1 MNITEVRVKLV
12 NSHSERVRAF
22 CSVTLDR
29 DFVIRDLK
37 VIDGTNGVFVAMPS
51 RKLSDHCPKCRS
63 KNHMRARYCN
73 NCGGSLDENRAAR
86 DDKGRRK
93 LHADVAHPINAEC
106 REQLQAAVVEAFD
119 AEVGQSEEPGYVPQV
134 LDDDDELS
142 GDSYGELVED
152 LKQTMGSRRDRREPE
167 REEPEAQEPEAE
179 EPRPEESRPEEPR
192 PEESRPEEPAVTKD
206 APEDDAD
213 SDFGA
218 LLDFEDEAPDE
229 RVRHEDQEAAIAA
242 PPASRPTPVA
252 PDPDPPSDDGFGVG
266 IV

>member
-63 KNHMRARYCN
+63 KNHMRAKFCN

-86 DDKGRRK
+86 DVQGRRK

-106 REQLQAAVVEAFD
+106 RQQLQAAVVEAFD
-119 AEVGQSEEPGYVPQV
+119 AEVGHSEKPGYVTQV

-142 GDSYGELVED
+142 GDTYVDLVED
-152 LKQTMGSRRDRREPE
+152 LKQTMNRRRE
-167 REEPEAQEPEAE
+167 RHEPEPEEPEAE
-179 EPRPEESRPEEPR
+179 ERRPEEPR
-192 PEESRPEEPAVTKD
+192 TEDPRPEKSAVAEDT
-206 APEDDAD
+206 PEDDAD
-213 SDFGA
+213 SGFDA
-218 LLDFEDEAPDE
+218 LVDFEDEEPAE
-229 RVRHEDQEAAIAA
+229 RVRHEDEETAVAA
-242 PPASRPTPVA
+242 PPASRPTPAVR
-252 PDPDPPSDDGFGVG
+252 DPEPPNDDGFGIG